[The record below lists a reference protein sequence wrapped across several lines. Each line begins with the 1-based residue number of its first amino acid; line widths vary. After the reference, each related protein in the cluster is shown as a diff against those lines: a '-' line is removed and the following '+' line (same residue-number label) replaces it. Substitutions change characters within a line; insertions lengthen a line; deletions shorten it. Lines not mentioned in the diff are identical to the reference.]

1 MERIQKIWEHPL
13 YQDRFKKLQLAE
25 RERMFCNHTLQHFL
39 DVARLMW
46 IWCLEECIEAEAG
59 ASYCGHGHVAAS
71 SDGHGH
77 VAASSDG
84 HGHTA
89 ASSGQ
94 PICSGQ
100 PSVSRAGHAELPD
113 RPLIYAAAFLHD
125 IGRYDQISEGT
136 PHEQAG
142 ADLAGIIMPAC
153 GFDAEETAAVQRA
166 ILGHR
171 TFAEQP
177 ELLSSWLYRA
187 DKQSRPC
194 YACTAAGE
202 CNWPSEKRNLAIRF

>member
-46 IWCLEECIEAEAG
+46 IWCLEERIETEG
-59 ASYCGHGHVAAS
+59 A
-71 SDGHGH
+71 
-77 VAASSDG
+77 
-84 HGHTA
+84 
-89 ASSGQ
+89 
-94 PICSGQ
+94 P
-100 PSVSRAGHAELPD
+100 VSRAGHAELPD

-125 IGRYDQISEGT
+125 IGRYDQIINGT

-142 ADLAGIIMPAC
+142 ADLAGIIMPEC

-194 YACTAAGE
+194 YACAAAGE
-202 CNWPSEKRNLAIRF
+202 CNWPAEKRNLAICF

>member
-46 IWCLEECIEAEAG
+46 IWCLEERIEAEAG

-71 SDGHGH
+71 SDGH
-77 VAASSDG
+77 D
-84 HGHTA
+84 HTA

-94 PICSGQ
+94 PVCSGQ
-100 PSVSRAGHAELPD
+100 PSVSRAGHAGLPD

-125 IGRYDQISEGT
+125 IGRYDQIINGT

-142 ADLAGIIMPAC
+142 ADLAGIIMPEC

-177 ELLSSWLYRA
+177 KLLSSWLYRA

-194 YACTAAGE
+194 YACAAAGE
-202 CNWPSEKRNLAIRF
+202 CNWPVEKRNLSICF